1 MKPINHPGFFPAITR
16 AVLPPMAGPVIA
28 ARSQEADARMRLM
41 TPVTQRGFTLLEV
54 MVALTI
60 TGLALGG
67 LFGVI
72 AGNKQLAWRAE
83 DVLIESTQVR
93 SLINFSQLNDERGE
107 ISVDFVNPDLRLL
120 LGIELEEPEKK
131 TQGSPQALRG
141 YEILDD
147 DGEVAVTGSYWVE
160 LELPE

>member
-1 MKPINHPGFFPAITR
+1 MSCGR
-16 AVLPPMAGPVIA
+16 
-28 ARSQEADARMRLM
+28 RS
-41 TPVTQRGFTLLEV
+41 QRGFTLLEV

-72 AGNKQLAWRAE
+72 AGNKRLAWRSEAA
-83 DVLIESTQVR
+83 LIKSTQVR

-107 ISVDFVNPDLRLL
+107 IFLDFENEELRLVT
-120 LGIELEEPEKK
+120 GIELELPERK
-131 TQGSPQALRG
+131 TMGSRQALRG
-141 YEILDD
+141 YEVFDEFGD
-147 DGEVAVTGSYWVE
+147 VVASGTYWVE

>member
-1 MKPINHPGFFPAITR
+1 
-16 AVLPPMAGPVIA
+16 
-28 ARSQEADARMRLM
+28 
-41 TPVTQRGFTLLEV
+41 

-72 AGNKQLAWRAE
+72 AGNKRLAWRSEAA
-83 DVLIESTQVR
+83 LIKSTQVR

-107 ISVDFVNPDLRLL
+107 IFLDFENEELRLVT
-120 LGIELEEPEKK
+120 GIELELPERK
-131 TQGSPQALRG
+131 TMGSRQALRG
-141 YEILDD
+141 YEVFDEFGD
-147 DGEVAVTGSYWVE
+147 VVASGTYWVE